1 MMRFFTLFAGT
12 PRLALLVAGCLLA
25 APAAFGQNPNKYQ
38 VAGEAI
44 LDKLNN
50 KFYNASK
57 QLYVERIDG
66 NENIIVERGG
76 ASYVWPAAH
85 MLRALRYGALANPAK
100 YTARLQS
107 YAYALDQYQQ
117 NGKYASDIVP
127 GADPLYDDNAIVG
140 LALIDVY
147 QQVLPTETGIYN
159 RSLIG
164 LNYCLNAR
172 DANWGVP
179 QKESELGWGKFYSQA
194 TILPALHCALLA
206 KNSANASYLTIA
218 QQYYTYI
225 NDPNRLLR
233 TTNPNLINQFSFYNN
248 GSWSLTGHGE
258 NGAGYRAYQTT
269 PTIQLA
275 LQLYQRTGN
284 STYLSDATLMA
295 DACLAKWYIP
305 GQGASEI
312 SFWGGSDMVEM
323 LVDFYEVDGNPKWLN
338 AAKNIV
344 DYLIDFGRD
353 QMGYYAGSYND
364 VDGTWNLDR
373 RYLFPAQIQMMGQAC
388 AAAAILRVAK
398 ATSTQLATTTSAAAK
413 AADLFPNPV
422 TDRLTL
428 QTNRKPVAGT
438 VSIINSLGQTIL
450 ITTSPAGTL
459 DVSALAPGVYTVS
472 WQEGEQRVAK
482 RFVKQAD

>member
-1 MMRFFTLFAGT
+1 
-12 PRLALLVAGCLLA
+12 LLVAGCLLT
-25 APAAFGQNPNKYQ
+25 APAAFGQSQNKYQ

-76 ASYVWPAAH
+76 ASYVWPASH
-85 MLRALRYGALANPAK
+85 MLRALRYGALANSAK
-100 YTARLQS
+100 YTARLTS
-107 YAYALDQYQQ
+107 YAHALDQYRQ

-140 LALIDVY
+140 LALIDAY
-147 QQVLPTETGIYN
+147 QQVLPADTGLYN

-179 QKESELGWGKFYSQA
+179 QKAPELGWGKFYSQA

-206 KNSANASYLTIA
+206 KNSANASYLVIA
-218 QQYYTYI
+218 EQYYTLI
-225 NDPNRLLR
+225 NNPNRLLR
-233 TTNPNLINQFSFYNN
+233 NASTNLLNQFSFYNN

-269 PTIQLA
+269 PNIQLA

-284 STYLSDATLMA
+284 NSYLSDATLMA

-305 GQGASEI
+305 GQGVSEI
-312 SFWGGSDMVEM
+312 SFWGGSDLVEM
-323 LVDFYEVDGNPKWLN
+323 LVDFYEVDRNPKWLN

-344 DYLIDFGRD
+344 DYLIDYGRD
-353 QMGYYAGSYND
+353 QLGYYAGSYND

-373 RYLFPAQIQMMGQAC
+373 RYLFPATIQMMGQAC
-388 AAAAILRVAK
+388 AAAAILRVAQ
-398 ATSTQLATTTSAAAK
+398 ATNAQLATSNSVAAK
-413 AADLFPNPV
+413 AVDLFPNPV

-428 QTNRKPVAGT
+428 QTNHKLAAGNIS
-438 VSIINSLGQTIL
+438 VINSLGQTVL
-450 ITTSPAGTL
+450 TVPAPASTL
-459 DVSALAPGVYTVS
+459 DVSVLAPGVYTVS

-482 RFVKQAD
+482 RFVKHAN